1 MLAYSLTY
9 YVNVCKF
16 ILKTMELIRRRL
28 DEQVISTLSSLHGL
42 INNYIIIKPDVD
54 ASEAA
59 KKGNE

>member
-1 MLAYSLTY
+1 
-9 YVNVCKF
+9 
-16 ILKTMELIRRRL
+16 MELIRRRL